1 MGSGNKHVFL
11 RLYPLITRQRK
22 KGEFLGFFP
31 KECMGIIRYISTVAD
46 RFMKVTFSNESPMF
60 GYIQTYMSLY
70 YSALKQSSALNFA
83 PGIYLSEYYLRCKY
97 EC

>member
-1 MGSGNKHVFL
+1 MLMSFNPPSVLLLEFVSFELLTKPEHS
-11 RLYPLITRQRK
+11 YP
-22 KGEFLGFFP
+22 
-31 KECMGIIRYISTVAD
+31 
-46 RFMKVTFSNESPMF
+46 
-60 GYIQTYMSLY
+60 MSLY